1 MQKLGMKQFFEKYQI
16 KDKVIAVGVSGG
28 ADSLAL
34 ALRLKECGKKVVALT
49 VDHGLRKE
57 SAKEAAYVAEVMKEQ
72 GIEHHILQWEG
83 VKPTHG
89 VEESAREARYH
100 LLFDFCKKHQI
111 WVLATGHHL
120 RDQAETFLL
129 RLARGSGVFGLSGI
143 LPVSDREGITV
154 IRPQLDVAP
163 EELRKYLSGKGIR
176 WVEDPMNQDEDFM
189 RVKIRKFLPK
199 LAEIGLNEKRLS
211 ETAATLLKTRI
222 FLQQKVDAFIK
233 DHVRLW
239 EETVVALS
247 WNKLKNLPQEV
258 ALPVLGQLLQ
268 RIGKAPYVSEAEEL
282 QRVLENGD
290 QFKGCTLGNCEL
302 LVAAK
307 RLWIVP
313 QDRTNRLMPKQEW
326 DAFVK
331 EHPAYRH
338 CGFPYKVRR
347 ALKNKMRD

>member
-1 MQKLGMKQFFEKYQI
+1 MQDFFEKYQI
-16 KDKVIAVGVSGG
+16 KDEVVAVGISGG

-57 SAKEAAYVAEVMKEQ
+57 SAEEAEYVAKVMKEQ
-72 GIEHHILQWEG
+72 GIEHHILQWKG

-89 VEESAREARYH
+89 VEESAREARYR
-100 LLFDFCKKHQI
+100 LLFDFCKNHHI
-111 WVLATGHHL
+111 NVLATGHHL

-129 RLARGSGVFGLSGI
+129 RLARGSGVFGLSSI
-143 LPVSDREGITV
+143 LPVSNREGIV
-154 IRPQLDVAP
+154 IIRPQLEIAP
-163 EELRKYLSGKGIR
+163 EELRRYLNEKGVR
-176 WVEDPMNQDEDFM
+176 WIEDPMNQDEDFM
-189 RVKIRKFLPK
+189 RVKIRKFLPRMK
-199 LAEIGLNEKRLS
+199 EIGIDEKRLS

-222 FLQQKVDAFIK
+222 FLQQKADEFIK
-233 DHVRLW
+233 NHVRLW
-239 EETVVALS
+239 EEAVAALS
-247 WNKLKNLPQEV
+247 WKKLKNLPPEI

-268 RIGKAPYVSEAEEL
+268 RIGNTPYVSEAEEL

-290 QFKGCTLGNCEL
+290 EFKGCTLGNCEL

-326 DAFVK
+326 DDFVK
-331 EHPAYRH
+331 KHPVYRH

-347 ALKNKMRD
+347 ALKDKMRN